1 MSEPRPRR
9 QRTPE
14 EIAKS
19 MEIAKSVMKDQ
30 KKQDGLN
37 HVKQG
42 RNYIYLVAVVMAITG
57 GIDYFMSEV
66 VEVFYFYV
74 PVILIFVLLGI
85 YYFRNPLVISYVAL
99 SLFIL
104 MHVFF
109 AVLDPTNIA
118 KGLIIKFIVIA
129 ALVNAIRNAKK
140 YKDELERENKPK
152 ATDVLDDELIDFK

>member
-1 MSEPRPRR
+1 MAAPRQRR

-19 MEIAKSVMKDQ
+19 IEAAKAVMNNQ
-30 KKQDGLN
+30 KKTDGLN

-42 RNYIYLVAVVMAITG
+42 RSYIYLVAVVMAIGG
-57 GIDYFMSEV
+57 GIDYFMSELI
-66 VEVFYFYV
+66 EVLYFYV

-85 YYFRNPLVISYVAL
+85 YYFRNPLVISYIAL

-104 MHVFF
+104 LHVFF

-118 KGLIIKFIVIA
+118 KGLIIKFLVIA
-129 ALVNAIRNAKK
+129 ALVNSIRNAKK

-152 ATDVLDDELIDFK
+152 ADDILDDELIDFK